1 MCRYLLDNL
10 IGIIGILTAGFIAYH
25 VYFLSERIKL
35 RDKLSNRDRLK
46 KDIDKLISRNTD
58 EHTQEV
64 ELINVKKYE
73 KFYPDNNDE
82 NKDGYT
88 YLKAAVK
95 NVCYDGVEF
104 FTGLPI
110 EAYKNSN
117 GDLSLEQKTKEQKEV
132 LLLHPVGLIPYEW
145 IEYID
150 MQGDEYSW
158 RPQFFVKFKG
168 VKKFPYKY
176 VRYYKKSETYC
187 KGSDPVDWQWAEV
200 NIAEK

>member
-132 LLLHPVGLIPYEW
+132 LLLHPVGLIP
-145 IEYID
+145 
-150 MQGDEYSW
+150 
-158 RPQFFVKFKG
+158 
-168 VKKFPYKY
+168 
-176 VRYYKKSETYC
+176 
-187 KGSDPVDWQWAEV
+187 
-200 NIAEK
+200 

>member
-1 MCRYLLDNL
+1 MGTYLLDNL
-10 IGIIGILTAGFIAYH
+10 INIIGILTAGFIAYH
-25 VYFLSERIKL
+25 VYFLSERMKL
-35 RDKLSNRDRLK
+35 KDKLSNRDRLK
-46 KDIDKLISRNTD
+46 KNINQLISKNTD

-73 KFYPDNNDE
+73 KFYPNNNNK

-88 YLKAAVK
+88 YLKAEVK

-110 EAYKNSN
+110 EAYKKSN
-117 GDLSLEQKTKEQKEV
+117 GDFSLKQEAKDQKKD
-132 LLLHPVGLIPYEW
+132 LLVHPVGLMPYEW

-176 VRYYKKSETYC
+176 VRYYKESETYHS
-187 KGSDPVDWQWAEV
+187 GSDPVDWKWSEV
-200 NIAEK
+200 NIVEK

>member
-35 RDKLSNRDRLK
+35 RDKLSNRDCLK
-46 KDIDKLISRNTD
+46 KNINKLISKNTD
-58 EHTQEV
+58 KHTQEV

-73 KFYPDNNDE
+73 KFYLNNNDK

-88 YLKAAVK
+88 YLRAAVK

-104 FTGLPI
+104 FTGLPV
-110 EAYKNSN
+110 ETYKKTN
-117 GDLSLEQKTKEQKEV
+117 GDLSLKQETKDQKEY
-132 LLLHPVGLIPYEW
+132 LLVHPVGLMPYEW

-176 VRYYKKSETYC
+176 VRYYKKSETYH
-187 KGSDPVDWQWAEV
+187 KDSDPLDWQWVEV
-200 NIAEK
+200 DIVEK